1 LQVFLIIFARLPI
14 TLCLPMSFS
23 RLERERK
30 AYFLFAFRSLIRN
43 FAPDDKGMYHGTINS
58 DGDVLIV
65 L

>member
-1 LQVFLIIFARLPI
+1 MQVFLIIFARLPI

-58 DGDVLIV
+58 DEDVLIV

>member
-1 LQVFLIIFARLPI
+1 
-14 TLCLPMSFS
+14 MSFS